1 MFVSVER
8 IKLLDNG
15 LILSEY
21 AVKTNVRQLL
31 TLMQEKL
38 SLDYG
43 VMLPNGRAEF
53 YPRLVVMLP
62 FLMSGTSS

>member
-8 IKLLDNG
+8 IKLLENG

-43 VMLPNGRAEF
+43 VMLPNGPAEF
-53 YPRLVVMLP
+53 YPQQVVMLP